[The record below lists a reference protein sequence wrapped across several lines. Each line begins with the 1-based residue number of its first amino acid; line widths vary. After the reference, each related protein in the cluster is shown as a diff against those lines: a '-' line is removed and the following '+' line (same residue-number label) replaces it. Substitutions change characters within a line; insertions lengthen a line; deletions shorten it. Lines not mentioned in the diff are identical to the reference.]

1 MHESLMERNQS
12 CIITIEDD
20 YYLQK
25 GKPQNNFKMKNTLL
39 YVILICSLIYIVST
53 FKLQRR
59 TMQEQKNID
68 DIKVILKD
76 LRNVSTIIDN
86 YEKNLNNSSVT
97 THEVNSMAAIKIA
110 YDFIYSTSE
119 KVFNKGATPSNSING
134 TKNHQNITSING
146 SQIFSNCNITIVNS
160 TNKTT

>member
-1 MHESLMERNQS
+1 MARNQS

-76 LRNVSTIIDN
+76 LRNVSTYQRIIDN

-97 THEVNSMAAIKIA
+97 THEVNSMAATKIA
-110 YDFIYSTSE
+110 YDFIYSTLE

-134 TKNHQNITSING
+134 TKNHQNITSN
-146 SQIFSNCNITIVNS
+146 IFNNCNITYVNS
-160 TNKTT
+160 KNKIPLR

>member
-1 MHESLMERNQS
+1 MARNLS

-20 YYLQK
+20 YYLQTK
-25 GKPQNNFKMKNTLL
+25 GKPQKHFNMKNTLL
-39 YVILICSLIYIVST
+39 YVTLICSLINLVCT
-53 FKLQRR
+53 LKGQRR

-97 THEVNSMAAIKIA
+97 PHDVSSMAAIKTA
-110 YDFIYSTSE
+110 YDFIYSTLG
-119 KVFNKGATPSNSING
+119 KVFNKGAAPSNSING
-134 TKNHQNITSING
+134 TKNHIYNASNG
-146 SQIFSNCNITIVNS
+146 SSIQTNNNYNITIVNS
-160 TNKTT
+160 KNKTT